1 MSEDVGRGRLL
12 SEAAL
17 SRAKYRPRSGA
28 AASPRG
34 KRGRRRRLVAPVMAP
49 SRPLPRGTQRT
60 VRRRKFFCRRRRGSA
75 ALAEADADAQGHVE
89 GREGP
94 EADRVLVAQAAEDA
108 VLLEADVVAEPRR
121 DVDDV
126 AAWPLAEA
134 DADAQGHVEGREGP
148 EADRVLVAQAAE
160 DAVLLE
166 ADVVGEPR
174 RDVDDD
180 AARRLSP
187 RRTRTRRGM
196 SKAAKGRRPIECSW
210 RRPPRTRSS
219 SKRMSLPNRG
229 AMSTTSRLGL
239 SPRRTRTRRGMSK
252 AAKGRR
258 PIECSWRRPP
268 RTRSSSKRMSLP
280 NRGAMSTTT
289 RLGGSRRGGRGRA
302 GACRRPRR
310 AGGRS
315 SARGAG
321 RRGRGPPRSGCRWR
335 TAARCRRRR
344 GSAALAEADA
354 DAQGHVEGREGP
366 EADRVLVAQAAED
379 AVLLEADVV
388 GEPRRD
394 VDDVAAWP
402 LAEADADAQGH
413 VEGREG
419 PEADRVLVA
428 QAAEDAVLLEADVV
442 AEPRRDVDDDA
453 ARRLSPRR
461 TRTRRGMSKAAK
473 GRRPIECS
481 WRRPPRTRSSSKRM
495 SLPNRGAMSTTSRL
509 GRSPRRT
516 RTRRGMSKAAKG
528 RRPIECS
535 WRRPPRT
542 RSSSKRMSLAN
553 RGAMST
559 TSRLGG
565 SRRGGRGRAG
575 ACRRPRRAGGRSSAR
590 GAGRRG
596 RGPPQS
602 GCRCRTAARCR
613 RRRGLASRR
622 GGRGRAGAC
631 RRPRRA
637 GGRSSARGAGRRG
650 RGPPRSGCRCRTA
663 ARCRR
668 RRGLASRRGGR
679 GRAGACRRPR
689 RAGGRSSAR
698 GAGRRGRGPPR
709 SGCRCRTAA
718 RCRRRRRSA
727 ALAEADADAQG
738 HVEGREGPEA
748 DRVLV
753 AQAAEDAVLLEADV
767 VAEPR
772 RDVDDVAAWP
782 LAEADAD
789 AQGHVEGREGPEAD
803 RVLVAQAAEDAVL
816 LEANVVA
823 EPRRDVD
830 DDAARRLSP
839 RRTRTRRGMSK
850 AAKGR
855 RPIECSWR
863 RPPRTRSSSKRMSLA
878 NRGAMST
885 TSPLGGSRRGGRGRA
900 GACRRP
906 RRAGGRSSA
915 RGAGRRGRGPPR
927 SGCRCRTAARC
938 RRRRGLAARR
948 GGRGRAGACRRPRR
962 AGGRSSA
969 RGAGRRGRG
978 PPRSGCRWRTAAR
991 CRRRRG
997 SAALAEADADAQGH
1011 VEGRE
1016 GPEADRVLVAQ
1027 AAEDAVLL
1035 EANVVAEPRRD
1046 VDDDAAR
1053 RLSPR
1058 RTRTRRGMSK
1068 AAKGRRPI
1076 ECSWRRPPR
1085 TRSSSKRMSLA
1096 NRGAMST
1103 TSPLGGSRR
1112 GGRGRAGACRRPRR
1126 AGGRSSAR
1134 GAGRRGR
1141 GPPRSGCRC
1150 RTAARCRRRRGL
1162 AARRGGRGRAGACRR
1177 PRRAGGRSSARGAGR
1192 RGRGPPRSGCRWRTA
1207 ARCRRRRG
1215 SAALAEADA
1224 DAQGH
1229 VEGREGPEADRVLVA
1244 QAAEDAVLLEADVVA
1259 EPRRDVDDVAARRL
1273 SPRRTRTRRG
1283 MSKAAKGRRP
1293 IECSWRRP
1301 PRTRSSS
1308 KRMSLPNRGAM
1319 STTSRLGRSPRR
1331 TRTRRGMSKAAKGR
1345 RPIECSWRRPP
1356 RTRSSSK
1363 LMSLPNR
1370 GAMSTTTR
1378 LGGSRRGGRGRAGAC
1393 RRPRRAGGRSSARGA
1408 GRRGRG
1414 PPRSGCRWRTAAR
1427 CRRRRR
1433 SAALAEADADAQGH
1447 VEGREGPEADRVL
1460 VAQAAEDAVLLE
1472 ADVVAEPRRDVDDV
1486 AAWPLAEADADAQ
1499 GHVEGREGPEADRVL
1514 VAQAAEDAVLLE
1526 ADVVG
1531 EPRRDV
1537 DDDAA
1542 RRLSPRRTRTRRG
1555 MSKAAKGR
1563 RPIECSWRRPP
1574 RTRSSSKLMS
1584 LPNRGAMSTTT
1595 RLGGS
1600 RRGGRGRAG
1609 ACRRPRRA
1617 GGRSSARGAGRRGR
1631 GPPRSGCRWR
1641 TAARCRRRR
1650 RSAALAEADA
1660 DAQGHV
1666 EGREGPE
1673 ADRVLVAQAAE
1684 DAVLLEADVVA
1695 EPRRDVD
1702 DVAAWP
1708 LAEADADAQG
1718 HVEGREGPEADRVL
1732 VAQAAEDAVLLE
1744 ADVVGEPRRD
1754 VDDDAARRL
1763 SPRRTRTRRGMSKAA
1778 KGRRP
1783 IECSWR
1789 RPPRT
1794 RSSSKRMSL
1803 ANRGAMSTTTRLG
1816 GSRRGGRGRAGACRR
1831 PRRAGGRSSARGAGR
1846 RGRGPPRSGCRW
1858 RTAARCRRR
1867 RGSAALAEADADAQ
1881 GHVEGREGP
1890 EADRVLVAQAAEDAV
1905 LLEADVVAEP
1915 RRDVDDVAAWPLAE
1929 ADADA
1934 QGHVE
1939 GREGPEA
1946 DRVLVAQAAEDA
1958 VLLEAD
1964 VVAEPRRDV
1973 DDDAARRLSPRR
1985 TRTRRGMSKAAKGRR
2000 PIECSWRRPPRT
2012 RSSSKRMSLANR
2024 GAMSTTTRLG
2034 GSRRGG
2040 RGRAGAC
2047 RRPRRAGGRSSAR
2060 GAGRRG
2066 RGPPRSGCRWRTAA
2080 RCRRRRGSAAL
2091 AEADADA
2098 QGHVEGREGPEADRV
2113 LVAQAAEDAVLLEAD
2128 VVGEP
2133 RRDVD
2138 DDAARR
2144 RSPRRTRTRR
2154 GMSKAA
2160 KGRRPIECSWR
2171 RPPRTRSSS
2180 KRMSLPN
2187 RGAMSTT
2194 TRLGGSRRGGRGR
2207 AGACRRPRR
2216 AGGRSSA
2223 RGAGRRGRG
2232 PPRSGCRCRTAAR
2245 CRRRRGSAAL
2255 AEADADAQGHVEGR
2269 EGPEADRVLVAQ
2281 AAEDAV
2287 LLEAD
2292 VVGEPRRDV
2301 DDDAAR
2307 RLSPR
2312 RTRTRRG
2319 MSKAAKGRRPIE
2331 CSWRRPPRTRSS
2343 SKRMSLANRG
2353 AMSTTSRLGRS
2364 PRRTRTRR
2372 GMSKAAKG
2380 RRPIECSWRR
2390 PPRTRSSSKRMSLPN
2405 RGAMSTTTRLGGS
2418 RRGGRGRAGA
2428 CRRPRRAGGRSSA
2441 RGAGRRG
2448 RGPPRSGCRCRTAAR
2463 CRRRRGSAALA
2474 EADADAQGHVEGR
2487 EGPEA
2492 DRVLVA
2498 QAAEDAVLLE
2508 ADVVAEPRRDVDDVA
2523 AWPLAEA
2530 DADAQ
2535 GHVEGRE
2542 GPEADRVLVAQAAE
2556 DAVLLEADVV
2566 AEPRRDVDDDAAR
2579 RLSPRRT
2586 RTRRGMSKAAKG
2598 RRPIECSWRR
2608 PPRTRSSSK
2617 RMSLPNR
2624 GAMSTTSRLGRSPRR
2639 TRTRRGMSKA
2649 AKGRRPIECSWRRPP
2664 RTRSSSKRMSLP
2676 NRGAMS
2682 TTTRLGGSRR
2692 GGRGRAGA
2700 CRRPRRAGGRSSARG
2715 AGRRGRGPPRS
2726 GCRWRTAARCRRRRG
2741 SAALAEADADAQGH
2755 VEGREGPEADRVL
2768 VAQAAED
2775 AVLLEA
2781 DVVAEPRRD
2790 VDDVAAWP
2798 LAEADADA
2806 QGHVEGREGPEADR
2820 VLVAQAAEDAVLL
2833 EADVVAEPRRD
2844 VDDDAARRLSPR
2856 RTRTRRGMSKAA
2868 KGRRP
2873 IECSWRRPP
2882 RTRSSSKRMSL
2893 PNRGAMSTTSRLG
2906 RSPRRTR
2913 TRRGMSK
2920 AAKGRRPIEC
2930 SWRRPPRTRSSSKR
2944 MSLPN
2949 RGAMSTTS
2957 RLGGSRRGGR
2967 GRAGACRRPRR
2978 AGGRSSARGA
2988 GRRGRGPPRSGC
3000 RCRTAARC
3008 RRRRGSAA
3016 LAEADA
3022 DAQGHVEGREG
3033 PEADRVLVAQAAED
3047 AVLLEADVV
3056 AEPRRDVDDDAARR
3070 LSPRRTRTRRG
3081 MSKAA
3086 KGRRPIECSWRRPP
3100 RTRSSSKR
3108 MSLPNRGAMSTTS
3121 PLGGSRRGGRG
3132 RAGAC
3137 RRPRRAGGR
3146 SSARGAGRRGRGP
3159 PRSGC
3164 RCRTAARCRRRRGL
3178 AASPRRTRTRRGMS
3192 KAAKGRRPIECSWR
3206 RPPRTRSSLKL
3217 VARSVRR

>member
-1 MSEDVGRGRLL
+1 M
-12 SEAAL
+12 
-17 SRAKYRPRSGA
+17 
-28 AASPRG
+28 
-34 KRGRRRRLVAPVMAP
+34 
-49 SRPLPRGTQRT
+49 
-60 VRRRKFFCRRRRGSA
+60 
-75 ALAEADADAQGHVE
+75 
-89 GREGP
+89 
-94 EADRVLVAQAAEDA
+94 LVAQAAEDA

-174 RDVDDD
+174 RDVDDV

-280 NRGAMSTTT
+280 NRGAMSTTS
-289 RLGGSRRGGRGRA
+289 RLGA
-302 GACRRPRR
+302 
-310 AGGRS
+310 
-315 SARGAG
+315 
-321 RRGRGPPRSGCRWR
+321 
-335 TAARCRRRR
+335 
-344 GSAALAEADA
+344 
-354 DAQGHVEGREGP
+354 
-366 EADRVLVAQAAED
+366 
-379 AVLLEADVV
+379 
-388 GEPRRD
+388 
-394 VDDVAAWP
+394 

-542 RSSSKRMSLAN
+542 RSSSKRMSLPN

-559 TSRLGG
+559 T
-565 SRRGGRGRAG
+565 
-575 ACRRPRRAGGRSSAR
+575 
-590 GAGRRG
+590 
-596 RGPPQS
+596 
-602 GCRCRTAARCR
+602 
-613 RRRGLASRR
+613 
-622 GGRGRAGAC
+622 
-631 RRPRRA
+631 
-637 GGRSSARGAGRRG
+637 
-650 RGPPRSGCRCRTA
+650 
-663 ARCRR
+663 
-668 RRGLASRRGGR
+668 
-679 GRAGACRRPR
+679 
-689 RAGGRSSAR
+689 
-698 GAGRRGRGPPR
+698 
-709 SGCRCRTAA
+709 
-718 RCRRRRRSA
+718 
-727 ALAEADADAQG
+727 
-738 HVEGREGPEA
+738 
-748 DRVLV
+748 
-753 AQAAEDAVLLEADV
+753 
-767 VAEPR
+767 
-772 RDVDDVAAWP
+772 
-782 LAEADAD
+782 
-789 AQGHVEGREGPEAD
+789 
-803 RVLVAQAAEDAVL
+803 
-816 LEANVVA
+816 
-823 EPRRDVD
+823 
-830 DDAARRLSP
+830 
-839 RRTRTRRGMSK
+839 TR
-850 AAKGR
+850 
-855 RPIECSWR
+855 
-863 RPPRTRSSSKRMSLA
+863 
-878 NRGAMST
+878 
-885 TSPLGGSRRGGRGRA
+885 LGGSRRGGRGRA

-1035 EANVVAEPRRD
+1035 EADVVAEPRRD
-1046 VDDDAAR
+1046 VDDVAAWPLAEADADAQGHVEGR
-1053 RLSPR
+1053 EGPEADRVLVAQAAEDAVLLEADVVAEPR
-1058 RTRTRRGMSK
+1058 RDVDDV
-1068 AAKGRRPI
+1068 AAWP
-1076 ECSWRRPPR
+1076 
-1085 TRSSSKRMSLA
+1085 
-1096 NRGAMST
+1096 
-1103 TSPLGGSRR
+1103 
-1112 GGRGRAGACRRPRR
+1112 
-1126 AGGRSSAR
+1126 
-1134 GAGRRGR
+1134 
-1141 GPPRSGCRC
+1141 
-1150 RTAARCRRRRGL
+1150 
-1162 AARRGGRGRAGACRR
+1162 
-1177 PRRAGGRSSARGAGR
+1177 
-1192 RGRGPPRSGCRWRTA
+1192 
-1207 ARCRRRRG
+1207 
-1215 SAALAEADA
+1215 LAEADA

-1803 ANRGAMSTTTRLG
+1803 
-1816 GSRRGGRGRAGACRR
+1816 
-1831 PRRAGGRSSARGAGR
+1831 
-1846 RGRGPPRSGCRW
+1846 
-1858 RTAARCRRR
+1858 
-1867 RGSAALAEADADAQ
+1867 
-1881 GHVEGREGP
+1881 
-1890 EADRVLVAQAAEDAV
+1890 
-1905 LLEADVVAEP
+1905 
-1915 RRDVDDVAAWPLAE
+1915 
-1929 ADADA
+1929 
-1934 QGHVE
+1934 
-1939 GREGPEA
+1939 
-1946 DRVLVAQAAEDA
+1946 
-1958 VLLEAD
+1958 
-1964 VVAEPRRDV
+1964 
-1973 DDDAARRLSPRR
+1973 
-1985 TRTRRGMSKAAKGRR
+1985 
-2000 PIECSWRRPPRT
+2000 
-2012 RSSSKRMSLANR
+2012 
-2024 GAMSTTTRLG
+2024 
-2034 GSRRGG
+2034 
-2040 RGRAGAC
+2040 
-2047 RRPRRAGGRSSAR
+2047 
-2060 GAGRRG
+2060 
-2066 RGPPRSGCRWRTAA
+2066 
-2080 RCRRRRGSAAL
+2080 
-2091 AEADADA
+2091 
-2098 QGHVEGREGPEADRV
+2098 
-2113 LVAQAAEDAVLLEAD
+2113 
-2128 VVGEP
+2128 
-2133 RRDVD
+2133 
-2138 DDAARR
+2138 
-2144 RSPRRTRTRR
+2144 
-2154 GMSKAA
+2154 
-2160 KGRRPIECSWR
+2160 
-2171 RPPRTRSSS
+2171 
-2180 KRMSLPN
+2180 PN

-2194 TRLGGSRRGGRGR
+2194 SPLGGSRRGGRGR

-2245 CRRRRGSAAL
+2245 CRRRRGLAA
-2255 AEADADAQGHVEGR
+2255 
-2269 EGPEADRVLVAQ
+2269 
-2281 AAEDAV
+2281 
-2287 LLEAD
+2287 
-2292 VVGEPRRDV
+2292 
-2301 DDDAAR
+2301 
-2307 RLSPR
+2307 
-2312 RTRTRRG
+2312 
-2319 MSKAAKGRRPIE
+2319 
-2331 CSWRRPPRTRSS
+2331 
-2343 SKRMSLANRG
+2343 
-2353 AMSTTSRLGRS
+2353 
-2364 PRRTRTRR
+2364 
-2372 GMSKAAKG
+2372 
-2380 RRPIECSWRR
+2380 
-2390 PPRTRSSSKRMSLPN
+2390 
-2405 RGAMSTTTRLGGS
+2405 

-2523 AWPLAEA
+2523 A
-2530 DADAQ
+2530 
-2535 GHVEGRE
+2535 
-2542 GPEADRVLVAQAAE
+2542 
-2556 DAVLLEADVV
+2556 
-2566 AEPRRDVDDDAAR
+2566 R

-2624 GAMSTTSRLGRSPRR
+2624 GAMSTTSRLG
-2639 TRTRRGMSKA
+2639 
-2649 AKGRRPIECSWRRPP
+2649 
-2664 RTRSSSKRMSLP
+2664 
-2676 NRGAMS
+2676 GA
-2682 TTTRLGGSRR
+2682 
-2692 GGRGRAGA
+2692 
-2700 CRRPRRAGGRSSARG
+2700 
-2715 AGRRGRGPPRS
+2715 
-2726 GCRWRTAARCRRRRG
+2726 
-2741 SAALAEADADAQGH
+2741 
-2755 VEGREGPEADRVL
+2755 
-2768 VAQAAED
+2768 
-2775 AVLLEA
+2775 
-2781 DVVAEPRRD
+2781 
-2790 VDDVAAWP
+2790 
-2798 LAEADADA
+2798 
-2806 QGHVEGREGPEADR
+2806 
-2820 VLVAQAAEDAVLL
+2820 
-2833 EADVVAEPRRD
+2833 
-2844 VDDDAARRLSPR
+2844 
-2856 RTRTRRGMSKAA
+2856 
-2868 KGRRP
+2868 
-2873 IECSWRRPP
+2873 
-2882 RTRSSSKRMSL
+2882 
-2893 PNRGAMSTTSRLG
+2893 
-2906 RSPRRTR
+2906 
-2913 TRRGMSK
+2913 
-2920 AAKGRRPIEC
+2920 
-2930 SWRRPPRTRSSSKR
+2930 
-2944 MSLPN
+2944 
-2949 RGAMSTTS
+2949 
-2957 RLGGSRRGGR
+2957 RRGGR

-3086 KGRRPIECSWRRPP
+3086 KGRRPIERSWRRPP

-3108 MSLPNRGAMSTTS
+3108 MSLPNRGAMSTTTR
-3121 PLGGSRRGGRG
+3121 LGGSRRG
-3132 RAGAC
+3132 
-3137 RRPRRAGGR
+3137 
-3146 SSARGAGRRGRGP
+3146 
-3159 PRSGC
+3159 
-3164 RCRTAARCRRRRGL
+3164 
-3178 AASPRRTRTRRGMS
+3178 
-3192 KAAKGRRPIECSWR
+3192 
-3206 RPPRTRSSLKL
+3206 
-3217 VARSVRR
+3217 